1 MDLAEIFGP
10 SSESDRETSVKRKVC
25 ENNSS
30 PETKDKKKP
39 RENVDEETVDED
51 IVRRRYLATK
61 VLSKSEYSDYLKK
74 RKIHKLDKIKG
85 KEDLPILPVPILL
98 KSDESLE
105 DYESEFCKWLQSKD
119 IHLRD
124 MDVDKERSLRTAYA
138 DLRFK
143 NKLGSKK
150 VNSNSRNP
158 AQDRGRLREDF
169 RVSPMYRS
177 HGNSQANA
185 QDSLR
190 GYYGDENQASA
201 QRYSARYRHYRQRVE
216 ADAEFRHLSDDVK
229 SLQSRMESCEK
240 NVSSDFELLNYCRDQ
255 IRSLTDQVAACMEKQ
270 KESELEISRLKNKL
284 LFEVGNVPMQF
295 APHYYPLPY
304 PHGQQV
310 PVEEKKKKKSDL

>member
-1 MDLAEIFGP
+1 MDHTEVFGP
-10 SSESDRETSVKRKVC
+10 SSEPDRETSVKRKVC
-25 ENNSS
+25 GNIS
-30 PETKDKKKP
+30 PPGTKNKKP
-39 RENVDEETVDED
+39 QGNVDEETIDED

-85 KEDLPILPVPILL
+85 KEDLPVLPVPILL

-105 DYESEFCKWLQSKD
+105 DYENEFCKWLQSKD

-150 VNSNSRNP
+150 VNSNYRNSV
-158 AQDRGRLREDF
+158 QDRGRLQKDF
-169 RVSPMYRS
+169 HVSPMYRN

-185 QDSLR
+185 QDSLH
-190 GYYGDENQASA
+190 GYHGDNNQASA
-201 QRYSARYRHYRQRVE
+201 QRYSARYRHYQRRIDV
-216 ADAEFRHLSDDVK
+216 DVEFRNLSDDVK
-229 SLQSRMESCEK
+229 SLQPRMDSCEK
-240 NVSSDFELLNYCRDQ
+240 NVSIDFELLNYCRDL
-255 IRSLTDQVAACMEKQ
+255 ICSLADQVAACMEKQ

-284 LFEVGNVPMQF
+284 LFEGENVPMQF
-295 APHYYPLPY
+295 APHYFLLPY
-304 PHGQQV
+304 SHGQQV
-310 PVEEKKKKKSDL
+310 PLEEKKNKKKSGQ